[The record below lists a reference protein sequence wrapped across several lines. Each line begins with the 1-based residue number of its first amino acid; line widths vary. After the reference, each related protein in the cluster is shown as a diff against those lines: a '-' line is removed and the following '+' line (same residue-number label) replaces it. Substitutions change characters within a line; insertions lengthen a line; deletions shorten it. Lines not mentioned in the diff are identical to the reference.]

1 MAQPTSAGVAK
12 APILGRRQFLVSG
25 QYWIK
30 HSSTFEETLM
40 RLLRTIAALSAA
52 LTPLMAEAAFS
63 RPMPGTADFPRAS
76 NPQVNVP
83 VCFIETRGG
92 TTFDLVSLCGS
103 NAAPQNTAPGNAP
116 ANNPNAAT
124 PPPPP
129 PNPNAITR
137 DAAGTPITTPAGT
150 ANPNNPNNANPGT
163 SPNTNPNNANP
174 GTSPNTNPNN
184 ANPGTSPAGTP
195 NANPGSSPSTNPN
208 NLNPGSS
215 PSTNPNNPNLG
226 TSPSTNP
233 NNLNPGSS
241 PYTTPNNPNLGTSPN
256 TNPNNLNPGSSPSTN
271 PNNSASPTGGTA
283 GDSNSDLVPN
293 RNLNLPRVPPSSFSP
308 GGLAPTRE
316 AIDGPRQ

>member
-30 HSSTFEETLM
+30 HSSIFEETLM

-83 VCFIETRGG
+83 VCFIETPGG
-92 TTFDLVSLCGS
+92 TTFDLVSLCGT
-103 NAAPQNTAPGNAP
+103 NASPQNTNPVAGNPANPP
-116 ANNPNAAT
+116 ANNPNAGT
-124 PPPPP
+124 QPPA
-129 PNPNAITR
+129 NPNALTR
-137 DAAGTPITTPAGT
+137 DAVGTPITTPTGT

-163 SPNTNPNNANP
+163 APSTNPNNANP
-174 GTSPNTNPNN
+174 GTAPNTNQNPGTAPNTNPNNLNPGSSPYITPNN
-184 ANPGTSPAGTP
+184 ANPGT
-195 NANPGSSPSTNPN
+195 SPSTNPN

-215 PSTNPNNPNLG
+215 PSTA
-226 TSPSTNP
+226 
-233 NNLNPGSS
+233 
-241 PYTTPNNPNLGTSPN
+241 
-256 TNPNNLNPGSSPSTN
+256 

-283 GDSNSDLVPN
+283 GGGNSDLVPN
-293 RNLNLPRVPPSSFSP
+293 PTLNLPRVPPSSFGP
-308 GGLAPTRE
+308 GGVAPTRD

>member
-1 MAQPTSAGVAK
+1 
-12 APILGRRQFLVSG
+12 
-25 QYWIK
+25 
-30 HSSTFEETLM
+30 M

-83 VCFIETRGG
+83 VCLIETPGG
-92 TTFDLVSLCGS
+92 ITFDLVSLCGS
-103 NAAPQNTAPGNAP
+103 NAAPQNPAPVAGNAP
-116 ANNPNAAT
+116 ANNPNGAA
-124 PPPPP
+124 PPAP

-137 DAAGTPITTPAGT
+137 DAAGTPITTPTGT

-163 SPNTNPNNANP
+163 SPAGTPNA
-174 GTSPNTNPNN
+174 T
-184 ANPGTSPAGTP
+184 PGTSPAGTP
-195 NANPGSSPSTNPN
+195 NATP
-208 NLNPGSS
+208 
-215 PSTNPNNPNLG
+215 G

-241 PYTTPNNPNLGTSPN
+241 PYITPNNPNLGTSP
-256 TNPNNLNPGSSPSTN
+256 STS

-293 RNLNLPRVPPSSFSP
+293 PNLNLPRVPPSSFGP
-308 GGLAPTRE
+308 GGVAPTRD

>member
-1 MAQPTSAGVAK
+1 
-12 APILGRRQFLVSG
+12 
-25 QYWIK
+25 
-30 HSSTFEETLM
+30 M

-76 NPQVNVP
+76 NPDVNVP

-103 NAAPQNTAPGNAP
+103 NAAPQNPAPVAGNAP
-116 ANNPNAAT
+116 ANNPNAGT

-137 DAAGTPITTPAGT
+137 DAVGTPVTTPTRT

-163 SPNTNPNNANP
+163 SPA
-174 GTSPNTNPNN
+174 GTPNN

-195 NANPGSSPSTNPN
+195 NNANP
-208 NLNPGSS
+208 
-215 PSTNPNNPNLG
+215 G

-233 NNLNPGSS
+233 NNLNPGSA

-256 TNPNNLNPGSSPSTN
+256 TNPNNLNPGSSPSTT
-271 PNNSASPTGGTA
+271 PNNSASPTGGNA

-293 RNLNLPRVPPSSFSP
+293 PNLNLPRVPPSSFGP
-308 GGLAPTRE
+308 GGVAPTRD

>member
-12 APILGRRQFLVSG
+12 SPILGRRQFLVSG

-30 HSSTFEETLM
+30 HSSIFEETLM

-83 VCFIETRGG
+83 VCFIETPGG
-92 TTFDLVSLCGS
+92 TTFDLVSLCGT
-103 NAAPQNTAPGNAP
+103 NAAPQNTNPVAGNPANAP
-116 ANNPNAAT
+116 ANNPNAGT
-124 PPPPP
+124 QPPT
-129 PNPNAITR
+129 NPNALTR
-137 DAAGTPITTPAGT
+137 DAVGTPITTPTGT
-150 ANPNNPNNANPGT
+150 ANPN
-163 SPNTNPNNANP
+163 
-174 GTSPNTNPNN
+174 NPNN

-195 NANPGSSPSTNPN
+195 NANPGTSPSTNPNNLNPGSSPYITPNNANPGTSPSTNPN

-215 PSTNPNNPNLG
+215 PSTA
-226 TSPSTNP
+226 
-233 NNLNPGSS
+233 
-241 PYTTPNNPNLGTSPN
+241 
-256 TNPNNLNPGSSPSTN
+256 

-293 RNLNLPRVPPSSFSP
+293 PNLNLPRVPPSSFGP
-308 GGLAPTRE
+308 GGVAPTRD